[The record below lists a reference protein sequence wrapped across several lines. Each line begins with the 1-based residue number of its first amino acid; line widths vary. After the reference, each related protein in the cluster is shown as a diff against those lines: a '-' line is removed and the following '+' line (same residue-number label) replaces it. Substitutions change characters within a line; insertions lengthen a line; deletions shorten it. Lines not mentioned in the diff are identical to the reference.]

1 MITQDKP
8 PGAAE
13 IASPPA
19 TNDENSKLAELR
31 RHNFQDKMDLE
42 AGFLSVLAQPT
53 RLKILYFL
61 RDGEKCAC
69 EINPSMAED
78 PSVVSRHL
86 VKMKEAGILESR
98 KQGVS
103 IFYKITEPQVFE
115 ILKLA
120 DAIITDTAKRK
131 MIQLTT
137 LID

>member
-1 MITQDKP
+1 MITQNK
-8 PGAAE
+8 
-13 IASPPA
+13 I
-19 TNDENSKLAELR
+19 N
-31 RHNFQDKMDLE
+31 LE

-86 VKMKEAGILESR
+86 VKMKDAGILASR

-103 IFYKITEPQVFE
+103 IFYQITELRVFE
-115 ILKLA
+115 ILKTV

-131 MIQLTT
+131 MKRLTDI
-137 LID
+137 LD